1 MNTIDEILDFAIERE
16 QGAADFYSSLAER
29 ATSAWMKDMLLSFSQ
44 EELRH
49 KGKLK
54 SVKKGEKL
62 LSSQQRVQDIKLGDY
77 LVDVEPQG
85 DLTLQDAM
93 IVAMKREK
101 AAYRL
106 YSDLAQ
112 KVDNAEMKDLFLSL
126 AQEEAKHKLYFET
139 QYDDQILRDN

>member
-1 MNTIDEILDFAIERE
+1 MNTVDEILDFAINRE
-16 QGAADFYSSLAER
+16 QEAADFYSNLAER
-29 ATSAWMKDMLLSFSQ
+29 ATSAWMKEMMLSFSQ

-54 SVKKGEKL
+54 SVKKGDKL
-62 LSSQQRVQDIKLGDY
+62 LSSEQQVQDLKLGDY
-77 LVDVEPQG
+77 LVDVEPTGQ
-85 DLTLQDAM
+85 LSLQDAM

-106 YSDLAQ
+106 YSDLAA
-112 KVDNAEMKDLFLSL
+112 KVDSLELKDLFLGL

>member
-1 MNTIDEILDFAIERE
+1 MNSVDEILDFAIERE
-16 QGAADFYSSLAER
+16 QAAADFYSNLAER
-29 ATSAWMKDMLLSFSQ
+29 ASSAWMKDMLLSFSQ

-62 LSSQQRVQDIKLGDY
+62 LSSEQKVQDLKLGDY

-85 DLTLQDAM
+85 DLSLQDAM

-112 KVDNAEMKDLFLSL
+112 KVDDAEMKDLFLGL

-139 QYDDQILRDN
+139 EYDDQILRDN

>member
-1 MNTIDEILDFAIERE
+1 MNTVDEILDFAIQRE
-16 QGAADFYSSLAER
+16 QAAADFYNNLADK

-62 LSSQQRVQDIKLGDY
+62 LSSQQKVQDLKLGDY
-77 LVDVEPQG
+77 LVDVEPEG

-112 KVDNAEMKDLFLSL
+112 KVIDPEMKDLFLGL

>member
-1 MNTIDEILDFAIERE
+1 MNSVDEILDFAIERE
-16 QGAADFYSSLAER
+16 QEAADFYSHLAEK
-29 ATSAWMKDMLLSFSQ
+29 ASSAWMKDMLLSFSQ

-62 LSSQQRVQDIKLGDY
+62 LSSEQQVLDLKIGDY
-77 LVDVEPQG
+77 LVDVEPQP
-85 DLTLQDAM
+85 DISLQDAM
-93 IVAMKREK
+93 IIAMKREK
-101 AAYRL
+101 KAYRL

-112 KVDNAEMKDLFLSL
+112 KVDDPEIKNLFLGL

-139 QYDDQILRDN
+139 EYDDQILRDN